1 MLKAGLIG
9 AGIGFVLAIV
19 AALITPFCNPCLAL
33 VLGLGI
39 GVLAA
44 A

>member
-1 MLKAGLIG
+1 MRKAGLISD
-9 AGIGFVLAIV
+9 GIGFVLTIV

-39 GVLAA
+39 
-44 A
+44 